1 MLIVKFSYVGYKP
14 NVCSEFQNEK
24 VQNSIKYLIA
34 PLPLLFL
41 VLSSVSIYFY
51 PIDSKKAEEN
61 SKIIRTIHR

>member
-1 MLIVKFSYVGYKP
+1 MLTIVLSYVGFKP
-14 NVCSEFQNEK
+14 NVCSEFQNAK

-61 SKIIRTIHR
+61 SKLIRTIHR